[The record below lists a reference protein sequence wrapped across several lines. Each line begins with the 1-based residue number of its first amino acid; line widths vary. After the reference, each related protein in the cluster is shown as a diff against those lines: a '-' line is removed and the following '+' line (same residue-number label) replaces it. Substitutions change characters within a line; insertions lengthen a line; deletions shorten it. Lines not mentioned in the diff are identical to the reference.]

1 MSLLAEPL
9 TVIEGLDEF
18 LSDRQP
24 PGIPELRQGLRE
36 VLGWHEGL
44 GHLIRQEPL
53 RADVYRLYFA
63 LDDQT
68 YSLIVKR
75 LRPDLAQRNQWVA
88 QHWLPAVGLGESG
101 PPLLNSV
108 AERHGES
115 VWQIYTDLGEGVLAE
130 NDPPLEQVKVVME
143 LIACLHARFAGHAWL
158 GECRVYGGDLGVHFF
173 VVSVRDALNSLE
185 RLRPPRL
192 DLSAERLALCQRLLQ
207 KIHCLHDQQSQR
219 VELMQKWGG
228 PETLLHGNLKP
239 RKARIISTAD
249 ELRARLIG
257 WEQAAVGL
265 VVYDLATFLSH
276 LPLQQRLWTLGLYHQ
291 APETPRWPMPSL
303 AQLNL
308 LFDTAARARLANR
321 LIWPAI
327 AAWESQADWAFDQLA
342 QIDHEL
348 TILKPLLPP

>member
-9 TVIEGLDEF
+9 MVIEGLDEF

-36 VLGWHEGL
+36 VLGGEG
-44 GHLIRQEPL
+44 GGPIRQESL
-53 RADVYRLYFA
+53 GADVYRLHFA
-63 LDDQT
+63 LSEKT
-68 YSLIVKR
+68 HSLIVKR

-115 VWQIYTDLGEGVLAE
+115 VWQIYADLGDCTLDR
-130 NDPPLEQVKVVME
+130 NDPPLEPMKAVME
-143 LIACLHARFAGHAWL
+143 LIACIHARFAGHAWL
-158 GECRVYGGDLGVHFF
+158 GECRLYGGDLGVHFF

-185 RLRPPRL
+185 RLRPPRMN
-192 DLSAERLALCQRLLQ
+192 LSAERQALCQRLAQ
-207 KIHCLHDQQSQR
+207 KIYCLHDQQSQR
-219 VELMQKWGG
+219 VELLQKWGG
-228 PETLLHGNLKP
+228 PETLLHGNFTP
-239 RKARIISTAD
+239 SRARVLSVNG
-249 ELRARLIG
+249 ELSARLID
-257 WEQAAVGL
+257 WEQASVGL
-265 VVYDLATFLSH
+265 VIYDLATFLAH
-276 LPLQQRLWTLGLYHQ
+276 LPVQNRLWTLGLYHQ

-303 AQLNL
+303 AQLNM

-348 TILKPLLPP
+348 NLLKPLLPS